1 MGWSSGSG
9 LFAEIAAVIAETV
22 TDEDD
27 RKAIY
32 ESMIEAFTER
42 DCDTLEECTGI
53 DYILDEAL
61 AEALDIDID
70 PPDSDED
77 EGDEWPDGGREDFS

>member
-1 MGWSSGSG
+1 MGWSTGSG

-27 RKAIY
+27 RKTIY

-42 DCDTLEECTGI
+42 DCDALDECFGI

-61 AEALDIDID
+61 TEALDID